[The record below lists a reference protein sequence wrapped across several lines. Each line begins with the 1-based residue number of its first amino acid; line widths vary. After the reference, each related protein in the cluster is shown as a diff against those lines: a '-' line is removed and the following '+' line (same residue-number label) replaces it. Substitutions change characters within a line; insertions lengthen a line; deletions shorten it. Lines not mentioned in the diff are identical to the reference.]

1 MSRVDD
7 RYGGKDDH
15 YLRSLLLEKKKKMLS
30 TQFCFIIGL
39 INVFA
44 ACMSRKIDEDEEENG

>member
-15 YLRSLLLEKKKKMLS
+15 YLRSLLLEKKKMLS